1 MREKIDSE
9 KILRHIK
16 YTKHWLDKADSDFA
30 EKKFAAGSSILTL
43 ARAELTA
50 AWEEAL
56 QLKSR
61 IVGRLPERTGK
72 IHWGAASTIS
82 LLASGF
88 IIAVI
93 IIQFTSNPVPRTK
106 TLKSPQVAP
115 SVRIAPP
122 APAVEK
128 AIKPSALPEKTRV
141 AVPARKRAA
150 IRTEMKEIAVPPAA
164 LAPVLTPQPEPEQ
177 IQPPVEPKEV
187 KPEPAPATILPQTLP
202 QTEIIDLYKTAEKTL
217 KD

>member
-30 EKKFAAGSSILTL
+30 EKKFTSGSSILAL

-61 IVGRLPERTGK
+61 IIGKIPERTRK

-106 TLKSPQVAP
+106 SPQVVP
-115 SVRIAPP
+115 SVSNVIAPRM
-122 APAVEK
+122 PAVEK
-128 AIKPSALPEKTRV
+128 TIKPAALPEKVRI

-150 IRTEMKEIAVPPAA
+150 IRTEIKESAVPLAA
-164 LAPVLTPQPEPEQ
+164 PAPVLTPQPEPEE
-177 IQPPVEPKEV
+177 IQSTPEEV